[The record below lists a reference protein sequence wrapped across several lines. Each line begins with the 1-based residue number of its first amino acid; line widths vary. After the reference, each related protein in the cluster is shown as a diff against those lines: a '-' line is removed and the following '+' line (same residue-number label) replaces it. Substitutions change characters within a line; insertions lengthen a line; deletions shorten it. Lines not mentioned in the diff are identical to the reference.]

1 MSLTAATR
9 LAAASCAAIAAVS
22 VCLGAA
28 SAAEA
33 EAASAQA
40 RAVEQS
46 TAPADDDPEVSAQFV
61 PLGSLLFSDRAV
73 KTNVSPVR
81 WDR

>member
-1 MSLTAATR
+1 MSFTAATR
-9 LAAASCAAIAAVS
+9 LAAVSSAAIAAVS

-33 EAASAQA
+33 AEPAQV

-46 TAPADDDPEVSAQFV
+46 KAPADDPQGTAHWV
-61 PLGSLLFSDRAV
+61 PLGTLLFSDRAV
-73 KTNVSPVR
+73 KTSVSPVR

>member
-1 MSLTAATR
+1 MCLTAATR
-9 LAAASCAAIAAVS
+9 LAAVSCAAVAAVS

-28 SAAEA
+28 SAAVA
-33 EAASAQA
+33 EPAQV

-46 TAPADDDPEVSAQFV
+46 TGPADDDPEVSAQFV

-81 WDR
+81 WDH

>member
-9 LAAASCAAIAAVS
+9 LAAVSSAAIAAVS

-33 EAASAQA
+33 VEPAQV

-46 TAPADDDPEVSAQFV
+46 AAPADGDPEVSAQFV

-73 KTNVSPVR
+73 KTSVSPVR

>member
-9 LAAASCAAIAAVS
+9 LAAVSSAAIAAVS

-28 SAAEA
+28 SGA
-33 EAASAQA
+33 EAAEPAQV
-40 RAVEQS
+40 RAVEHS
-46 TAPADDDPEVSAQFV
+46 TAPADNDPGASVQWV

>member
-1 MSLTAATR
+1 MPLSVVTR
-9 LAAASCAAIAAVS
+9 LAAVSSAVIAAVS

-28 SAAEA
+28 SAAGAA
-33 EAASAQA
+33 ETAKVQ
-40 RAVEQS
+40 AVEQ
-46 TAPADDDPEVSAQFV
+46 TAAPADDGPEASTQFV

-73 KTNVSPVR
+73 KTSVSPVR

>member
-1 MSLTAATR
+1 MSFTAATR
-9 LAAASCAAIAAVS
+9 LAAVSSAAIAAVS

-33 EAASAQA
+33 AEPAQVQ
-40 RAVEQS
+40 AVEQS
-46 TAPADDDPEVSAQFV
+46 AAPVGDDPGASVHFA

-73 KTNVSPVR
+73 KTSVSPVR

>member
-1 MSLTAATR
+1 MSFTAASR
-9 LAAASCAAIAAVS
+9 LAAVSSAAIAAVS

-33 EAASAQA
+33 AEPAQVQ
-40 RAVEQS
+40 AVEQS
-46 TAPADDDPEVSAQFV
+46 AAPVGDDPGASVHFV

-73 KTNVSPVR
+73 KTSVSPVR

>member
-1 MSLTAATR
+1 MSSAV
-9 LAAASCAAIAAVS
+9 IAAVS

-28 SAAEA
+28 SAA
-33 EAASAQA
+33 AATDTAQV

-46 TAPADDDPEVSAQFV
+46 TAPADDDPQDSAQFV